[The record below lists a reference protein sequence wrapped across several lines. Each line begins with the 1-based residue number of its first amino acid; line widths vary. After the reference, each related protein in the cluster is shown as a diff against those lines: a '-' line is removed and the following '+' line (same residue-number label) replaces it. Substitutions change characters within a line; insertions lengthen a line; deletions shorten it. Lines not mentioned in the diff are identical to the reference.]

1 MWSGFTVS
9 LREDARYIIFVL
21 FGVSPGSLRAGI
33 GVGARGQGE
42 VDRALVLLLSVYLPP
57 VLGETL
63 LTAELVVTGA
73 DCVEDS
79 SRGVTLSL
87 TLSTYQHC
95 ISLNILSL
103 LSH

>member
-1 MWSGFTVS
+1 MPDQIYYW
-9 LREDARYIIFVL
+9 LRAVRR
-21 FGVSPGSLRAGI
+21 GSPGSLRAVI

-42 VDRALVLLLSVYLPP
+42 VDGALVLLLSVHLSP

-79 SRGVTLSL
+79 GAGVTLSI
-87 TLSTYQHC
+87 TLSANQHRV
-95 ISLNILSL
+95 SLNILSL
-103 LSH
+103 LSP